1 LLHLTSAGGET
12 MTRLGIALTIG
23 LVAAAGLRGGA
34 AGGAVDDDFTIHGC
48 VTSASA
54 PNIVT
59 PSSFFWSRGD
69 IMLAA
74 AEARPDA
81 VPMTGRV
88 FYWLDDHDQDDLA
101 KYRGQ
106 RVEIKGEMKDIEKG
120 KVKIDRDN
128 DFVKVKLDLDG
139 KDQEA
144 RVPADWVSSW
154 KSDKDQKYDIAVRRI
169 DIHKI
174 KALGACGS

>member
-1 LLHLTSAGGET
+1 
-12 MTRLGIALTIG
+12 MTRLGIALTVG
-23 LVAAAGLRGGA
+23 LIATAGVRGGA
-34 AGGAVDDDFTIHGC
+34 AGAAVDDDFVITGC
-48 VTSASA
+48 VTDATA
-54 PNIVT
+54 PNVVT
-59 PSSFFWSRGD
+59 PSNFFWTRGD

-88 FYWLDDHDQDDLA
+88 FYWLDDHDQEHLA
-101 KYRGQ
+101 KYQGQ
-106 RVEIKGEMKDIEKG
+106 RVEIKGDLKDLEKG
-120 KVKIDRDN
+120 KVKIDRD
-128 DFVKVKLDLDG
+128 DGFVKVKLDLDG

-169 DIHKI
+169 DIDKV
-174 KALGACGS
+174 KVLGPCGS